1 MLFIEDSHIVYGIS
15 IPIFFTADILVE
27 ELLRWDVLY
36 YKFDRALPEYC
47 SCFGPPAPFCPSI
60 HPFTVLAVMFLGA
73 ERDNKR
79 DTRVQFVALPEII
92 SKVIWNRGDNSS
104 SAPWYY
110 PQRKKKTGV
119 MYEAAIHYFCQGKR
133 AVGIFD
139 YESLYPQ
146 RQKTAMVSLT
156 KMGVFWRNYFQS
168 VSPPLFWAHWGKVG
182 RKRLRVWKIN
192 ISWWAVSDK
201 CATYTDKTQG
211 SFL

>member
-1 MLFIEDSHIVYGIS
+1 MFCIINLIGPYLN
-15 IPIFFTADILVE
+15 TALALV
-27 ELLRWDVLY
+27 LQHVS
-36 YKFDRALPEYC
+36 A
-47 SCFGPPAPFCPSI
+47 
-60 HPFTVLAVMFLGA
+60 HPFILSQCWQLCSLGQK
-73 ERDNKR
+73 ETTNVILGYSLWLSLKLSPRSSG
-79 DTRVQFVALPEII
+79 TEVIIPLLPL
-92 SKVIWNRGDNSS
+92 V
-104 SAPWYY
+104 YY

-119 MYEAAIHYFCQGKR
+119 MYEAAIHYLCQGKR

-201 CATYTDKTQG
+201 CATYTDKSQG